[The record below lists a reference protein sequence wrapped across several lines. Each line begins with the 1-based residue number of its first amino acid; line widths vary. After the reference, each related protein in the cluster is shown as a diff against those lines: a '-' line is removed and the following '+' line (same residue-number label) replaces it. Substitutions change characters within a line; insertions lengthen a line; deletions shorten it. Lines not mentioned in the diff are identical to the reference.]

1 MAGIKSRSIDEETL
15 RERILAQSIE
25 VYQRKEE
32 VVGAEMMRHFEK
44 GDAANARFSGKKAS
58 GGDGLPASGYSS
70 ARLCAKRS
78 EAGIQAR
85 ILRYV
90 RRDAGIA
97 EIA

>member
-1 MAGIKSRSIDEETL
+1 M
-15 RERILAQSIE
+15 
-25 VYQRKEE
+25 YQRKEE

-44 GDAANARFSGKKAS
+44 GVMLQNARFPVERAF

-97 EIA
+97 EI